1 MAFSALRQPGRH
13 LVHRACTLLQPARG
27 CASTELSQQSYAAV
41 QLQATRGLRL
51 FDVRLLTRL
60 LCSAQ
65 RRGVQA
71 LVKLRLRLAC
81 SRSSARR
88 RQRSAGVPFR
98 WSIAVA
104 DVHLLSYEA
113 KRWRHY
119 EPRYWGWSG

>member
-13 LVHRACTLLQPARG
+13 LVHRACALLEPAHG
-27 CASTELSQQSYAAV
+27 CASTELSQQSYAAL

-51 FDVRLLTRL
+51 FDVRLLTCL
-60 LCSAQ
+60 LCSA
-65 RRGVQA
+65 RTRTVHG

-98 WSIAVA
+98 WSFAVA
-104 DVHLLSYEA
+104 DVHLH
-113 KRWRHY
+113 K
-119 EPRYWGWSG
+119 PRTRALADL